1 MFQKF
6 TEQLINLKGKSNKT
20 KNIALTLQHI
30 KNEKKNPAHL
40 NLQNSIEIKKKCCG
54 KKDSRTK
61 TQHAAITAHTY
72 PIEEYGI
79 VLTKTVARFNVKLKH
94 GKLIFPTYY
103 V

>member
-40 NLQNSIEIKKKCCG
+40 NLQNSIEIKKNCCG
-54 KKDSRTK
+54 KKT
-61 TQHAAITAHTY
+61 
-72 PIEEYGI
+72 
-79 VLTKTVARFNVKLKH
+79 
-94 GKLIFPTYY
+94 
-103 V
+103 

>member
-1 MFQKF
+1 M
-6 TEQLINLKGKSNKT
+6 
-20 KNIALTLQHI
+20 QHI

-40 NLQNSIEIKKKCCG
+40 NLQNSIEIKKKMLWE
-54 KKDSRTK
+54 KRLRDSRTK

-79 VLTKTVARFNVKLKH
+79 VLTKTVARFNVKLKQ